1 MVICYWEEAE
11 ERETGGTEDGK
22 TGETRKTPED
32 DGRRWTDDGRQTAD
46 DRTVSDPLAHARGHK
61 AATDDGK
68 AERLKA
74 ATLSSSSACQGT
86 RLRGSADGERSAPE
100 AARLRGGFILTG
112 ETPVPLTT
120 VGRPDCG
127 LSDSQTDRAGSGA
140 ATGRNHTHGRDA
152 RATRIGRT
160 TDRGRRRVWPL
171 NGLHC
176 LKLTPWCADAA
187 LALGPKRNIMHREGA
202 EIYETATPSRCIA
215 LVFTVLK

>member
-46 DRTVSDPLAHARGHK
+46 GRTVSDPLAHARGHK

-86 RLRGSADGERSAPE
+86 RLRGSADGGGPRRKRRGYGADSYSRARRPCHSLRSDGRIVDCRTVRRTAPE
-100 AARLRGGFILTG
+100 AARLQDGIIPTG
-112 ETPVPLTT
+112 ETPVPPGT
-120 VGRPDCG
+120 VGRRTVVG
-127 LSDSQTDRAGSGA
+127 EGSG
-140 ATGRNHTHGRDA
+140 R
-152 RATRIGRT
+152 
-160 TDRGRRRVWPL
+160 
-171 NGLHC
+171 
-176 LKLTPWCADAA
+176 
-187 LALGPKRNIMHREGA
+187 
-202 EIYETATPSRCIA
+202 
-215 LVFTVLK
+215 